1 MNHVRWLHSRKS
13 PTSSTLFKI
22 FFFLYPLVAF
32 AIVGDFKGVHDSLG
46 GVLARVVKKLL
57 LQAGDSSDLDKT
69 RCVNTVWEYFCF
81 ILDNKISPAI
91 KNAKEKGKDA
101 LGKFKLKN
109 RAKYTIDE
117 YEFGYVAHT
126 HEDFNKLQGH
136 KYSNYVLLSHKIEP
150 FDCTQ
155 VHGCRNLDVFFG
167 RGNPGSLLV
176 RDRFCYCSSCREVIS
191 KNDLKIYEDD
201 GSLVEC
207 AYEELAGEWNEVCI
221 RKKAERGQS
230 RTRAMTNEAST
241 TATSPAELNREY
253 RMNKLEVGSYHFKPL
268 DDDEYTSLTT
278 KFRPQQMAQIATYRI
293 CKVLRGPFQTTV
305 SKGKNISIHEIHHG
319 HFIKSTV
326 RKRQWV
332 VLVAWAE
339 VYGARNLKGL
349 KKLQFQLDT
358 ENLELVECGDSTAW
372 CLGQPEHPIKVIEF
386 GNSSGR
392 SQLFRIEEESHKMI
406 QTMDSY
412 SA

>member
-1 MNHVRWLHSRKS
+1 
-13 PTSSTLFKI
+13 
-22 FFFLYPLVAF
+22 
-32 AIVGDFKGVHDSLG
+32 
-46 GVLARVVKKLL
+46 
-57 LQAGDSSDLDKT
+57 
-69 RCVNTVWEYFCF
+69 
-81 ILDNKISPAI
+81 
-91 KNAKEKGKDA
+91 
-101 LGKFKLKN
+101 
-109 RAKYTIDE
+109 
-117 YEFGYVAHT
+117 
-126 HEDFNKLQGH
+126 
-136 KYSNYVLLSHKIEP
+136 
-150 FDCTQ
+150 
-155 VHGCRNLDVFFG
+155 
-167 RGNPGSLLV
+167 
-176 RDRFCYCSSCREVIS
+176 
-191 KNDLKIYEDD
+191 
-201 GSLVEC
+201 
-207 AYEELAGEWNEVCI
+207 
-221 RKKAERGQS
+221 
-230 RTRAMTNEAST
+230 MTNEAST

-293 CKVLRGPFQTTV
+293 CNVLRGPFQTTV

-339 VYGARNLKGL
+339 VYGARNLKGR
-349 KKLQFQLDT
+349 KKLQFRLDT

-372 CLGQPEHPIKVIEF
+372 CLGQPEHPIKVKEF

-406 QTMDSY
+406 QTMDNY